1 MNDNIKFA
9 AILSFMGQTR
19 DRFQTW
25 GPLYTLEEKVQRVA
39 QVENLGAVEVVFPQE
54 FEDVAYTKKLLDDAG
69 LLHCECEY
77 QGRPCLSHGRVD
89 SF

>member
-39 QVENLGAVEVVFPQE
+39 QLANAMP
-54 FEDVAYTKKLLDDAG
+54 G
-69 LLHCECEY
+69 LVTAA
-77 QGRPCLSHGRVD
+77 QGNGITFWTHPYGDTVQ
-89 SF
+89 